1 MDAPPTTALVLPT
14 VTKPT
19 RKRSSLFILISRVV
33 LASWVLRETF
43 NILSTWMEWQFM
55 GSDLVPDSFDLW
67 EEKMTVVHVS
77 TTMNTTA
84 LANMTDVKPVAESSS
99 NKIRGGIKASEA
111 NSVVIQKFQTAKA
124 STATTFNTTLDL
136 VERSILHQEPPFNI
150 SVAVCF
156 KTLFGD
162 IDIGIVIQW
171 AGTFSL
177 MSFVGTHGALFPLG

>member
-136 VERSILHQEPPFNI
+136 VERSILHQEPPSNI